1 MFDGAEK
8 LKAIFKDVETKR
20 DELNRTADVAFNEA
34 LSEVLRDAGLDAQTI
49 RMTLDELD
57 KSNRLIS
64 TR

>member
-1 MFDGAEK
+1 MFGGAEK
-8 LKAIFKDVETKR
+8 LKAIIKDVETKR

-49 RMTLDELD
+49 RMTQGELD